1 MKMEL
6 RVLAEYIQEAY
17 EDADQV
23 RLIHALME
31 PLRSFDRL
39 ELIAQEMEWLQGSQL
54 EQVAKK
60 ADELKKE
67 YENEKPL

>member
-1 MKMEL
+1 MNMKL
-6 RVLAEYIQEAY
+6 RVLAQYIQEAY
-17 EDADQV
+17 EDADQI

-39 ELIAQEMEWLQGSQL
+39 ELIAQEMESLQGSQL

-60 ADELKKE
+60 AAMLKKE
-67 YENEKPL
+67 YEIGK

>member
-17 EDADQV
+17 EETDQIK
-23 RLIHALME
+23 LIHSLME
-31 PLRSFDRL
+31 PLHGFDRL
-39 ELIAQEMEWLQGSQL
+39 ELITEEMEWLQVSQL
-54 EQVAKK
+54 EQVAEK

-67 YENEKPL
+67 YEIETT

>member
-1 MKMEL
+1 MKMKL
-6 RVLAEYIQEAY
+6 RVLAQYIQEAY
-17 EDADQV
+17 DDADQV

-67 YENEKPL
+67 YEIGK

>member
-1 MKMEL
+1 MKMKL
-6 RVLAEYIQEAY
+6 RVLAQYIQEAY

-39 ELIAQEMEWLQGSQL
+39 ELIAQEMEWLQESQL

-60 ADELKKE
+60 AAMLKKE
-67 YENEKPL
+67 YEIGK

>member
-1 MKMEL
+1 MNMKL
-6 RVLAEYIQEAY
+6 RVLAQYIQEAY

-23 RLIHALME
+23 TLIHSLME
-31 PLRSFDRL
+31 PLHGFDRL
-39 ELIAQEMEWLQGSQL
+39 ELITQEMEWLQVSQL

-67 YENEKPL
+67 YEIGK